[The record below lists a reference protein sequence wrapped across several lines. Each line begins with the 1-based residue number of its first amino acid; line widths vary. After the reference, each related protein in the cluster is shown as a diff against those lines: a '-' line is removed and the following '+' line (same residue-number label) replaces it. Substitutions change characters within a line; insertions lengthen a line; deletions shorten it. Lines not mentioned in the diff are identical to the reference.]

1 MKILLIYASAG
12 AGHMRA
18 AEAVYNGIK
27 TSSEHEI
34 FFVDALDYCLPI
46 FRQLY
51 QKIYCSLVSQIN
63 WLWGWIFN
71 FTDKN
76 SLQPIIKLIKRGYNL
91 LTAPALHRFL
101 QEEKFDYIIS
111 THFMPMEISA
121 ALKEKGLINSKIIT
135 IITDFDV
142 HRIWVN
148 KGVDIY
154 AVACDWTKQK
164 LISLGIEE
172 DKIVVT
178 GVPTDERFSACP
190 DVVELKKK
198 LGLKLD
204 VFTVLIATGTFGVGP
219 IEELVEAL
227 KGFQIIVI
235 CGKNE
240 TLYHR
245 LREKRYE
252 LVNVHALVD
261 NMHEL
266 MAVSDAIITKPGGL
280 TISEALVSQ
289 LPLIFF
295 NPIPGQE
302 TNNIKVLKRYGI
314 GINGGSVQD
323 IVNELQKMNS
333 SRDIYLSTVNKSRNL
348 ARPFAVKDILSL
360 IK

>member
-1 MKILLIYASAG
+1 
-12 AGHMRA
+12 MRA
-18 AEAVYNGIK
+18 ADALYNGLK
-27 TSSEHEI
+27 ASGQHEVL
-34 FFVDALDYCLPI
+34 FVDALDYCRPV
-46 FRQLY
+46 FRRLY
-51 QKIYCSLVSQIN
+51 QKVYCSLVSQIH

-76 SLQPIIKLIKRGYNL
+76 YLQPVIKWIKRGYNL
-91 LTAPALHRFL
+91 FTAPRLHRFL
-101 QEEKFDYIIS
+101 REEKFDYIIS
-111 THFMPMEISA
+111 THFMPMEISS
-121 ALKEKGLINSKIIT
+121 ALKEKGLIDSKIVT

-154 AVACDWTKQK
+154 AVACDWTKNK
-164 LISLGIEE
+164 LRQLGIDN
-172 DKIVVT
+172 DKIIVT
-178 GVPTDERFSACP
+178 GVPTDERFSSCP
-190 DVVELKKK
+190 DVVELKHK
-198 LGLKLD
+198 LGLKQD

-219 IEELVEAL
+219 IEEIVQAL
-227 KGFQIIVI
+227 EGFQVIVI

-240 TLYHR
+240 ELYQR
-245 LREKRYE
+245 LRQQRYE
-252 LVNVHALVD
+252 LVDVHALVD

-302 TNNIKVLKRYGI
+302 TNNIKVLKKYGI
-314 GINGGSVQD
+314 GIHGGSVQE
-323 IVNELQKMNS
+323 IVNELQKMKL
-333 SRDIYLSTVNKSRNL
+333 SRDVYLSTVNKSRNL